1 MAIISCP
8 KCCGEISDLA
18 ASCPNCG
25 IPVSP
30 ERPSSSANGKKTVWG
45 ATIFG
50 ILFIVFIG
58 GVLTLVMSDGR
69 SGAFDPDVVKSR
81 HLPNKTSLEY
91 FIKHREDV
99 LADIKGMIDDG
110 DYREAAR
117 TAGYYLQSNDP
128 ELKSLHKIA
137 RATGE
142 N

>member
-1 MAIISCP
+1 M
-8 KCCGEISDLA
+8 
-18 ASCPNCG
+18 
-25 IPVSP
+25 
-30 ERPSSSANGKKTVWG
+30 WG

-50 ILFIVFIG
+50 VLFIVFIG

-81 HLPNKTSLEY
+81 HLANKTSLEY

-99 LADIKGMIDDG
+99 LADIKGMIGDG

-137 RATGE
+137 RATGG